1 MKEASIM
8 VSTKYENDDNSN
20 HSDNN
25 VSKFHSTAFLKS
37 PKHFP
42 VLDHGIFER
51 AR

>member
-20 HSDNN
+20 HNDDN
-25 VSKFHSTAFLKS
+25 VSEFRSTAFLKS

-42 VLDHGIFER
+42 MLDHGIFEW